1 LAALKLLC
9 MKYLTRTI
17 FITVFSFLL
26 IPAVKA
32 QTLEDIKAQ
41 LVKDWERAKVYTM
54 EYLNA
59 MPNDKY
65 TFKANDS
72 VRNFAQQMLHLANGN
87 VFLVSQVSTDKT
99 PGWFSF
105 ALEQRASAQN
115 KDSVVRYITESYDY
129 VINFIKNAATS
140 TWGEQKKIFNR
151 FDVTRFSMINKA
163 FEHQSHHRGQATI
176 YIRLVGV
183 RPPQEKLF

>member
-1 LAALKLLC
+1 
-9 MKYLTRTI
+9 MKSITRTI
-17 FITVFSFLL
+17 CISAFAFLL
-26 IPAVKA
+26 APATQA
-32 QTLEDIKAQ
+32 QTLEDIKTQ
-41 LVKDWERAKVYTM
+41 LVKDWNRAKAYTM

-59 MPNDKY
+59 MPADKY

-105 ALEQRASAQN
+105 RLEQRPSAQI
-115 KDSVVRYITESYDY
+115 KDSVVQYVTESYDY
-129 VINFIKNAATS
+129 VINFIQHTPTS

-151 FDVTRFSMINKA
+151 FDETRFSMINKA
-163 FEHQSHHRGQATI
+163 FEHQTHHRGQATM

-183 RPPQEKLF
+183 RPPNEKLY

>member
-1 LAALKLLC
+1 MAALKLLC
-9 MKYLTRTI
+9 MKNLTRTI
-17 FITVFSFLL
+17 YVTTITFLL

-32 QTLEDIKAQ
+32 QTLEDIKTQ

-59 MPNDKY
+59 MPADKY

-105 ALEQRASAQN
+105 RLEQRASAQG
-115 KDSVVRYITESYDY
+115 KDSVVQYVTESYDY

-151 FDVTRFSMINKA
+151 FDETRFSMINKA
-163 FEHQSHHRGQATI
+163 FEHQTHHRGQATM

-183 RPPQEKLF
+183 RPPNEKLY